1 MANTAALLAAKGVSM
16 QEAFNFV
23 SSNLTNPQH
32 IFNVAKDYGVTIDM
46 LAEIARVGFPEV
58 GTDTVR
64 QFFFSNSLNPDE
76 LTPIEMPS
84 LPVTQTPVEVRS
96 LLHTTVNFLSRVDLD
111 ASNGAYQY
119 VFDMMQSVSVQKPT
133 TGAISQVNLAY
144 AHITG
149 FGADDSI
156 LFINNSTNDVAANN
170 INGNLALGI
179 TSYQQG
185 KLGVNLIVFED
196 MPATSFNGVIGFN
209 ALPVGDVFF
218 G

>member
-1 MANTAALLAAKGVSM
+1 M
-16 QEAFNFV
+16 
-23 SSNLTNPQH
+23 
-32 IFNVAKDYGVTIDM
+32 AKDYGVTIDM

-58 GTDTVR
+58 GTDAVR

-76 LTPIEMPS
+76 LTTIEMPS
-84 LPVTQTPVEVRS
+84 VVPVSQTPVEVRS

-156 LFINNSTNDVAANN
+156 LFINNSSDDAAPN
-170 INGNLALGI
+170 IVNGAFSLGI
-179 TSYQQG
+179 SSFTQG
-185 KLGVNLIVFED
+185 KLALNMIVFED
-196 MPATSFNGVIGFN
+196 IPANAATSLAGFN
-209 ALPVGDVFF
+209 SLPVGDVFF